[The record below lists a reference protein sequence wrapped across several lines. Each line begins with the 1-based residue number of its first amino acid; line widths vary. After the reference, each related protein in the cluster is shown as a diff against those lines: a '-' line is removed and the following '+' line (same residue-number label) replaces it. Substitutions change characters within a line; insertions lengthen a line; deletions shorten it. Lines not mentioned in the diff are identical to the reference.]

1 MNLVEVP
8 IADLSEE
15 ALLGVV
21 KAHVLREGTD
31 YGREV
36 VEFEVKVNAILSQ
49 LRGGKAVLIYDQI
62 EECCHIALSEE
73 WRRLKVT
80 FSAAPE

>member
-8 IADLSEE
+8 FADLSEE

-31 YGREV
+31 YGRIA
-36 VEFEVKVNAILSQ
+36 VEFEVKVNAVLSQ
-49 LRGGKAVLIYDQI
+49 LRSGKAVLIYDQI
-62 EECCHIALSEE
+62 EECCHIVLNEE
-73 WRRLKVT
+73 WKRLKVT
-80 FSAAPE
+80 FSSAIE